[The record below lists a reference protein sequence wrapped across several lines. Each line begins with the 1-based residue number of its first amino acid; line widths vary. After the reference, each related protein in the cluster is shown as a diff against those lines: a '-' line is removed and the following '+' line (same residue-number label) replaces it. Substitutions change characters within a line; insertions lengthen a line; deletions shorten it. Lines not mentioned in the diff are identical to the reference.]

1 MMVLLLEDVVDC
13 LTILHPEFDY
23 LFLFDYSCGHDRQ
36 HEDGLNSGRMLKLFG
51 GMQPKMRAAEIK
63 KREGYLGFFQA
74 SVAVSDVQQMVF
86 SPTDAG
92 PLWMLPEEHEA
103 KWKETILSATKV
115 QNFKKKEPLEKLK
128 ERNITYKGNMEGLK
142 RVAVNNGIPVSEEI
156 QIQKVEEGWE
166 GKPKGVFQVLWD
178 RGFINSEDIT
188 KSLKDYKIKG
198 RKDQYGIINVQFSL
212 THQMCSCTD
221 F

>member
-1 MMVLLLEDVVDC
+1 
-13 LTILHPEFDY
+13 
-23 LFLFDYSCGHDRQ
+23 
-36 HEDGLNSGRMLKLFG
+36 
-51 GMQPKMRAAEIK
+51 
-63 KREGYLGFFQA
+63 
-74 SVAVSDVQQMVF
+74 
-86 SPTDAG
+86 
-92 PLWMLPEEHEA
+92 
-103 KWKETILSATKV
+103 
-115 QNFKKKEPLEKLK
+115 
-128 ERNITYKGNMEGLK
+128 MEGLK

-166 GKPKGVFQVLWD
+166 GKPKGLFQVLWD

>member
-1 MMVLLLEDVVDC
+1 MSLITFFC
-13 LTILHPEFDY
+13 
-23 LFLFDYSCGHDRQ
+23 FDYSCGHVRQ

-115 QNFKKKEPLEKLK
+115 QNFKKKGTTRKAQRK
-128 ERNITYKGNMEGLK
+128 EYYLQRKH
-142 RVAVNNGIPVSEEI
+142 
-156 QIQKVEEGWE
+156 
-166 GKPKGVFQVLWD
+166 
-178 RGFINSEDIT
+178 
-188 KSLKDYKIKG
+188 G
-198 RKDQYGIINVQFSL
+198 RFETS
-212 THQMCSCTD
+212 CSK
-221 F
+221 